1 MKPKMKPTAIVKQ
14 IYKCKLLSVNVA
26 PKDFYDDCEKIIDF
40 KKPKVIY
47 TQKTW
52 NVFEKLIEYHTS

>member
-47 TQKTW
+47 T
-52 NVFEKLIEYHTS
+52 